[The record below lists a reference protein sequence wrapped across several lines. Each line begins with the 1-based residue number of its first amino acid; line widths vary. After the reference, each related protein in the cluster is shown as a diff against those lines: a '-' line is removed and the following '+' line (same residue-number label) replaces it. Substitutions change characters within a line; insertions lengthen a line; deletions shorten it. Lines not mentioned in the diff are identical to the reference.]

1 MHPAS
6 AAARPRSAHSFAAT
20 GPIRH
25 APTRDA
31 RSQMARDVVE
41 GVERLDGAL
50 KRREPAEVVQP
61 MIQRLQQGVKDVSV
75 AVERIGDVR

>member
-1 MHPAS
+1 
-6 AAARPRSAHSFAAT
+6 
-20 GPIRH
+20 
-25 APTRDA
+25 
-31 RSQMARDVVE
+31 MARDVVE